1 MSMLISFLGQKSK
14 KNICRCRYLSYLICA
29 FACECHYHWHH
40 GDMCGRA
47 PPWPVPALEVLEGGD
62 WCVFVGITPWCPV
75 PVPCPALLTFAPQPA
90 SGAAAA
96 AH

>member
-1 MSMLISFLGQKSK
+1 
-14 KNICRCRYLSYLICA
+14 
-29 FACECHYHWHH
+29 
-40 GDMCGRA
+40 MCGRA

-96 AH
+96 AHYSLKRRLSENS

>member
-1 MSMLISFLGQKSK
+1 
-14 KNICRCRYLSYLICA
+14 
-29 FACECHYHWHH
+29 
-40 GDMCGRA
+40 MCGRA